1 MPGTGRQLRTG
12 GVFVG
17 ATLVL
22 ALLAGGCSLGGF
34 GGSNAPAPGSTP
46 TPTPT
51 PAPEPTASSWSI
63 SNFFAGSSGTSRQT
77 VSGAAPSANCPPV
90 EIREGASTL
99 TIGPPGDTTAMNLR
113 YQGTFAREARECTVV
128 DGNMVM
134 KIGVQGRVIVGPGG
148 GVGQVDVPLRFAV
161 VQETPGGTR
170 PIATKFM
177 RIPVA
182 ITNTEQGGV
191 FTHIEESMTFP
202 LPAPVTALADY
213 VVYVGFDPVT
223 AAAQD
228 KEAAQ
233 PKPKPKGK
241 PKPKSTTNSSNT
253 NSSNTNSKATP
264 PSAFS
269 AD

>member
-1 MPGTGRQLRTG
+1 MPGTGRQLRTR
-12 GVFVG
+12 VFVG
-17 ATLVL
+17 ATLVVALFL

-46 TPTPT
+46 TPTP
-51 PAPEPTASSWSI
+51 APEPTESSWSI

-77 VSGAAPSANCPPV
+77 VSGAEPSVNCPPV

-99 TIGPPGDTTAMNLR
+99 AIGPPGDTTAMNLR
-113 YQGTFAREARECTVV
+113 YQGTFTREARECTVV
-128 DGNMVM
+128 EGNMMM
-134 KIGVQGRVIVGPGG
+134 KIGVQGRVVVGPAG
-148 GVGQVDVPLRFAV
+148 GVGQVDVPLRLAV
-161 VQETPGGTR
+161 VHETPGGTR
-170 PIATKFM
+170 PIATKFF

-182 ITNTEQGGV
+182 ITNTDQGGV

-202 LPAPVTALADY
+202 LPTPVTALGDY

-228 KEAAQ
+228 KEAQ

-241 PKPKSTTNSSNT
+241 PKHKSDTNSSNT
-253 NSSNTNSKATP
+253 NGKAP

-269 AD
+269 SD

>member
-12 GVFVG
+12 RVFVG
-17 ATLVL
+17 ATLIL
-22 ALLAGGCSLGGF
+22 ALLVGGCSLGGF
-34 GGSNAPAPGSTP
+34 GGSNAPAPES

-77 VSGAAPSANCPPV
+77 VTGAAPSVNCPPV
-90 EIREGASTL
+90 EIRHGASTL
-99 TIGPPGDTTAMNLR
+99 AIGPPGDTTTMSLR
-113 YQGTFAREARECTVV
+113 YQGTFTRQARECTVV

-134 KIGVQGRVIVGPGG
+134 KIGVQGRVIVGPAG
-148 GVGQVDVPLRFAV
+148 GVGQVDVPLRLAV

-170 PIATKFM
+170 PVATRFI

-182 ITNTEQGGV
+182 IANTEQGGV
-191 FTHIEESMTFP
+191 FTRIEEGMTFP
-202 LPAPVTALADY
+202 LPTPINALDDY
-213 VVYVGFDPVT
+213 IVYVGFDAVT

-241 PKPKSTTNSSNT
+241 PKPKANT
-253 NSSNTNSKATP
+253 NSSNTNSKAAP

>member
-12 GVFVG
+12 GVFAG
-17 ATLVL
+17 ATLAL

-34 GGSNAPAPGSTP
+34 GGSNAPAPG
-46 TPTPT
+46 PTPT

-77 VSGAAPSANCPPV
+77 VTGAAPSVNCPPV
-90 EIREGASTL
+90 EVREGASTL
-99 TIGPPGDTTAMNLR
+99 AIGPPGDTTTMNLR
-113 YQGTFAREARECTVV
+113 YQGTFTREARECTVV

-134 KIGVQGRVIVGPGG
+134 KIGVEGRVIVGPAG
-148 GVGQVDVPLRFAV
+148 GVGQVDVPLRLAV

-182 ITNTEQGGV
+182 IANTDQGGV
-191 FTHIEESMTFP
+191 FTHIEDAMTFP
-202 LPAPVTALADY
+202 LPTPFAALGDY

-228 KEAAQ
+228 KEAQ

-241 PKPKSTTNSSNT
+241 PKHKSDAS
-253 NSSNTNSKATP
+253 SKAAP
-264 PSAFS
+264 RPAFS
-269 AD
+269 SD

>member
-12 GVFVG
+12 GVFAGVTSV

-22 ALLAGGCSLGGF
+22 ALLAGGCSLGGT
-34 GGSNAPAPGSTP
+34 NAPAPGSS
-46 TPTPT
+46 PT
-51 PAPEPTASSWSI
+51 PAPESTASSWSI

-77 VSGAAPSANCPPV
+77 VTGAAPSVNCPPV
-90 EIREGASTL
+90 EIRHGASTL
-99 TIGPPGDTTAMNLR
+99 AIGPPGDTTTMNLR
-113 YQGTFAREARECTVV
+113 YQGTFTRQARECTVV

-148 GVGQVDVPLRFAV
+148 GVGQVDVPLRLAV

-170 PIATKFM
+170 PVATKFI

-182 ITNTEQGGV
+182 IANTEQGGV
-191 FTHIEESMTFP
+191 FTRIEEGMTFP
-202 LPAPVTALADY
+202 LPTPITALDDY
-213 VVYVGFDPVT
+213 IVYVGFDAVT

-233 PKPKPKGK
+233 PKPKPKAK
-241 PKPKSTTNSSNT
+241 PKPNT
-253 NSSNTNSKATP
+253 SSSNTNSKAGP

>member
-1 MPGTGRQLRTG
+1 MSGGGMPGTGRQLRTG

-17 ATLVL
+17 ATLVAAL
-22 ALLAGGCSLGGF
+22 LPALLAGGCSLGGF

-46 TPTPT
+46 
-51 PAPEPTASSWSI
+51 APEPTGSSWSI

-77 VSGAAPSANCPPV
+77 VSGAAPSVNCPPV
-90 EIREGASTL
+90 EVREGASTL
-99 TIGPPGDTTAMNLR
+99 AIGPPGDTTAMNLR
-113 YQGTFAREARECTVV
+113 YQGTFTREARECTVV
-128 DGNMVM
+128 EGNMTM
-134 KIGVQGRVIVGPGG
+134 KIGVQGRVVVGPGG
-148 GVGQVDVPLRFAV
+148 GVGQVDVPLRLAV

-170 PIATKFM
+170 PIATKFF

-182 ITNTEQGGV
+182 ITNTDQGGV

-202 LPAPVTALADY
+202 LPTPVTALGDY

-228 KEAAQ
+228 KEAQ

-241 PKPKSTTNSSNT
+241 PKQKSDTNSSNT
-253 NSSNTNSKATP
+253 NGKAP
-264 PSAFS
+264 AFS
-269 AD
+269 SD